1 MKPCWKVWN
10 RIKLSFK
17 AVRLILPHYLRV
29 NNKPTS
35 DRIKAADALLEPE
48 VLCIKCVK
56 NSVPLHVR
64 MLIILNIFIHKGC
77 KLKHDAF
84 FSCACCYFK

>member
-1 MKPCWKVWN
+1 MKPWWKMWN

-35 DRIKAADALLEPE
+35 DCIKAADALLEPE
-48 VLCIKCVK
+48 VLCIKCVE

-64 MLIILNIFIHKGC
+64 C
-77 KLKHDAF
+77 
-84 FSCACCYFK
+84 